1 MKLRMA
7 IFASGINAI
16 DREAV
21 EMGVGIESVSHDA
34 SIRRIEREAIRKR
47 AFTMT
52 CRCDT
57 D

>member
-1 MKLRMA
+1 MKLRTA